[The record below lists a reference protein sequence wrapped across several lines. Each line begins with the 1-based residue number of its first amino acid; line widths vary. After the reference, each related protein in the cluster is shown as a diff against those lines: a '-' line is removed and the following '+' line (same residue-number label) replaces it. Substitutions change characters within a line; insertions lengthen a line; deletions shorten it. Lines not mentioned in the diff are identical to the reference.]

1 MSSGFAIP
9 RIPILR
15 YADSWLPQWRF
26 PPYRGFGLRD
36 SEMHKHL
43 VTRIPDIP
51 MTKMPIDDF
60 LSGLSPMTLIAATR
74 PLKMDGSDFSS
85 RFRDF

>member
-1 MSSGFAIP
+1 LSTFPEVFLCYIDVWF
-9 RIPILR
+9 LT
-15 YADSWLPQWRF
+15 LPQWHF
-26 PPYRGFGLRD
+26 PPYQGFGLRD

-43 VTRIPDIP
+43 VTRILDIP
-51 MTKMPIDDF
+51 MTQMPIGNF
-60 LSGLSPMTLIAATR
+60 LSGLSPMAPIVATR